1 MLDTFS
7 RVVFLCCNIRP
18 LHVLDPHCK
27 PIETHQRVGVPLV
40 PGSTPEAVE
49 RVSHGEVS
57 LLGETLEDMSLSST
71 SSLERH
77 NDTSQEYMDDFDNL
91 GMNEQHSL
99 NNRHGFQGTGK

>member
-1 MLDTFS
+1 MLTSVPFMYVTL
-7 RVVFLCCNIRP
+7 VVNLLN
-18 LHVLDPHCK
+18 
-27 PIETHQRVGVPLV
+27 QRVPLV

-91 GMNEQHSL
+91 GM
-99 NNRHGFQGTGK
+99 F